1 MRVRSYILFL
11 FPILVC
17 CSFAQI
23 SRVGTSAVNFLL
35 IEPGPRAVAMGS
47 AHVAMSGDTYL
58 AFYNPAG
65 LSEIESVMID
75 AQRTN
80 WIADIRYDYLS
91 IAFPVNRSV
100 VAGFQFVSLSMA
112 DMEVRTEYNQ
122 NGTGEMF
129 SAGDMLIGSSLSIA
143 VSDRFSVGG
152 TIKYV
157 REYIWNMSADAL
169 AFDIGTRY
177 SSSFFN
183 TAVGVSI
190 SNFGESLKMRG
201 RDINIQH
208 DPSDIFYGNN
218 DEIPAAY
225 TLDEFAMPLTF
236 RIGIASDLIPQRPG
250 FLHVAIDAVHPYS
263 TTEFINIGMELKP
276 LEVIAFR
283 AGYKSLFYP
292 NSEEGL
298 TFGAGLKIPVYSG
311 AVLKVD
317 IAFTDYGRF
326 NSVKQFSLGFN
337 FLR

>member
-1 MRVRSYILFL
+1 MKVRPYIFFL
-11 FPILVC
+11 LPIMIG
-17 CSFAQI
+17 CSFAQV

-35 IEPGPRAVAMGS
+35 IEPGPRAVSMGS
-47 AHVAMSGDTYL
+47 AHVAMGGDTYL

-65 LSEIESVMID
+65 LSEIESVIID

-80 WIADIRYDYLS
+80 WIADITYDYLS
-91 IAFPVNRSV
+91 IAFPVHRSI

-129 SAGDMLIGSSLSIA
+129 SAGDMLIGSSLSVA
-143 VSDRFSVGG
+143 VSNRFAVGG

-183 TAVGVSI
+183 TVVGVSI
-190 SNFGESLKMRG
+190 SNFGERLQMKG

-208 DPSDIFYGNN
+208 DPSEVFYGNN
-218 DEIPAAY
+218 DEIPATY
-225 TLDEFAMPLTF
+225 SLDEFAMPLTF
-236 RIGIASDLIPQRPG
+236 RIGIASDLVPQRPG
-250 FLHVAIDAVHPYS
+250 FIHIALDAVHPYS
-263 TTEFINIGMELKP
+263 TSEFVNIGMEFKP
-276 LEVIAFR
+276 LEMIAFR

-292 NSEEGL
+292 NSEEGF
-298 TFGAGLKIPVYSG
+298 TFGAGLKIPIYNN
-311 AVLKVD
+311 AVLTVD
-317 IAFTDYGRF
+317 TAFIDYGRF
-326 NSVKQFSLGFN
+326 NSVKQFSLGLN